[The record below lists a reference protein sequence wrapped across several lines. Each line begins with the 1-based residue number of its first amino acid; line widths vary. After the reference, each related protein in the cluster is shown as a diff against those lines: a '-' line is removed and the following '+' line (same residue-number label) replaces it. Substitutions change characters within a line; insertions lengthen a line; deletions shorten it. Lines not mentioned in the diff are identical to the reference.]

1 VTKAGSSFPRLAGPS
16 DAAAGQWSRA
26 GGSAFSRGSWGGISS
41 LSTVCSKSQARF
53 SNLLSLT
60 QAQNNMWIKNN
71 NNNKKAQLPRQ
82 SAPAHA

>member
-1 VTKAGSSFPRLAGPS
+1 VEPCRRQRVLPREL
-16 DAAAGQWSRA
+16 
-26 GGSAFSRGSWGGISS
+26 GGISS